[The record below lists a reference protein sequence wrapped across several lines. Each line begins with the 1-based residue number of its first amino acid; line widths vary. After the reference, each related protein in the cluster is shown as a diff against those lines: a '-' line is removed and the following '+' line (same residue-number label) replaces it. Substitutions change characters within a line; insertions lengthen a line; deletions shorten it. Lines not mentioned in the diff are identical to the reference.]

1 MTHDDWSERLSEY
14 LDGELRGAEAGD
26 AEAHLARCDACR
38 RALAELRAVRARARN
53 LASRGPA
60 TDLWPAIAAAIG
72 SEGPVRA
79 DVRPIRPR
87 RRYAF
92 SLPQLAAA
100 GIALAALGGTGV
112 WLAERGGSAVPLA
125 TTPAPSTALPAA
137 GGDLVVPAAT
147 QTVTTTY
154 DAAIGDLEAV
164 LDAGRARL
172 DPETVRVI
180 EANLATIDS
189 AIADARRA
197 IASDPANAYLNTYLT
212 RTMQRKLDLLR
223 RAAVLA
229 TSRS

>member
-1 MTHDDWSERLSEY
+1 MTHEYWSERLSEY
-14 LDGELRGAEAGD
+14 LDGELNGAEAAD
-26 AEAHLARCDACR
+26 AEAHLAQCEACR
-38 RALAELRAVRARARN
+38 RALFELRTVRTRARS

-72 SEGPVRA
+72 TEGPVRS
-79 DVRPIRPR
+79 DVRPIRLR

-112 WLAERGGSAVPLA
+112 WLAERDDATAPIA
-125 TTPAPSTALPAA
+125 TTPEPPAAAPAA
-137 GGDLVVPAAT
+137 GGSIAIPAAT
-147 QTVTTTY
+147 RAVTTTY
-154 DAAIGDLEAV
+154 DAAIGDLEEV

-189 AIADARRA
+189 AISDARRA
-197 IASDPANAYLNTYLT
+197 IASDPANAYLNTHLT
-212 RTMQRKLDLLR
+212 RTMQQKLDLLR
-223 RAAVLA
+223 RAAMLA